1 MDDNAPKP
9 SAPVA
14 ESLEKSVLLEIKDLR
29 VSFALDEGTVRA
41 VEGVNLTIRRGE
53 VVGVVGESGCGKS
66 VTAHSILQII
76 SAPGRIDGG
85 QILLHR
91 LSGSDVN
98 APDISAKG
106 FDVSSAGTWLETSK
120 EAEKSKK
127 NSDGIIDL
135 TRLNPTG
142 AEIRNIRGKDIGMI
156 FQEPMSSFSPVHT
169 IGSQIME
176 AILLHQPVTEAEAR
190 RQTIELLRLVGI
202 PGAAERVDSYP
213 HQFSGGMRQRAM
225 IAMALSC
232 NPALLIADEPTT
244 ALDVTIQAQ
253 ILELLRSLQ
262 KRLGMA
268 IMFITHN
275 LGVIAQIADTVAIM
289 YLGQVVEFGPVRE
302 ILRNP
307 KHPYTVDLMR
317 AVPRLGKTAGQRLV
331 AIEGSIP
338 SPFERPT
345 GCPFHPRC
353 SHVMPGKCDTLTPL
367 VTDLENQHSVRCLL
381 YDPEFPTP
389 MAENSGKQ

>member
-1 MDDNAPKP
+1 VDNN
-9 SAPVA
+9 
-14 ESLEKSVLLEIKDLR
+14 LLLEIKDLR
-29 VSFALDEGTVRA
+29 VSFPLDEGTVRA
-41 VEGVNLTIRRGE
+41 VEGVDLTMRRGE
-53 VVGVVGESGCGKS
+53 VLGVVGESGCGKS
-66 VTAHSILQII
+66 ITAHSILRII
-76 SAPGRIDGG
+76 PQPGRIDGG
-85 QILLHR
+85 QILFHPTSQ
-91 LSGSDVN
+91 SGSNGNGV
-98 APDISAKG
+98 
-106 FDVSSAGTWLETSK
+106 V
-120 EAEKSKK
+120 
-127 NSDGIIDL
+127 DL
-135 TRLNPTG
+135 ARLNPTG
-142 AEIRNIRGKDIGMI
+142 PEIRNIRGKDIAMI

-169 IGSQIME
+169 IGDQVSE
-176 AILLHQPVTEAEAR
+176 AILLHQMVTKEQAR
-190 RQTIELLRLVGI
+190 EMTIELLRLVGI
-202 PGAAERVDSYP
+202 PSAAERVDNFP

-253 ILELLRSLQ
+253 ILDLMRGLQ

-289 YLGQVVEFGPVRE
+289 YLGQVVEYGPVRE

-307 KHPYTVDLMR
+307 KHPYTVDLLR

-338 SPFERPT
+338 SPFQRPS

-353 SHVMPGKCDTLTPL
+353 SRAMAGRCEVHMPA
-367 VTDLENQHSVRCLL
+367 VTQLDAQHTVRCLL
-381 YDPEFPTP
+381 YEPEKSN
-389 MAENSGKQ
+389 A

>member
-1 MDDNAPKP
+1 MTVDNN
-9 SAPVA
+9 
-14 ESLEKSVLLEIKDLR
+14 VLLEIKDLR
-29 VSFALDEGTVRA
+29 VSFPLDEGMVRA

-53 VVGVVGESGCGKS
+53 VLGVVGESGCGKS
-66 VTAHSILQII
+66 ITAHSVLRII
-76 SAPGRIDGG
+76 PNPGRIDGG
-85 QILLHR
+85 QILFH
-91 LSGSDVN
+91 
-98 APDISAKG
+98 APSQ
-106 FDVSSAGTWLETSK
+106 SSTNG
-120 EAEKSKK
+120 
-127 NSDGIIDL
+127 NGVVDL
-135 TRLNPTG
+135 AQLNPTG
-142 AEIRNIRGKDIGMI
+142 SAIRNIRGQDIAMI

-176 AILLHQPVTEAEAR
+176 AILLHQGVTKEEAR
-190 RQTIELLRLVGI
+190 QKAIELLRLVGI
-202 PGAAERVDSYP
+202 SAAEQRVDSYP

-232 NPALLIADEPTT
+232 NPSLLIADEPTT

-253 ILELLRSLQ
+253 ILELMRGLQ

-289 YLGQVVEFGPVRE
+289 YLGQVVEYGPVRE

-307 KHPYTVDLMR
+307 KHPYTVDLLR

-338 SPFERPT
+338 SPFERPS
-345 GCPFHPRC
+345 GCPFHTRC
-353 SHVMPGKCDTLTPL
+353 SRMMPGRCEVHMPA
-367 VTDLENQHSVRCLL
+367 VTHLNEEHTVRCLL
-381 YDPEFPTP
+381 YEPETS
-389 MAENSGKQ
+389 NV

>member
-1 MDDNAPKP
+1 MDN
-9 SAPVA
+9 
-14 ESLEKSVLLEIKDLR
+14 SVLLEIKDLR
-29 VSFALDEGTVRA
+29 VSFPLDEGTVRA
-41 VEGVNLTIRRGE
+41 VEGVDLTMRRGE
-53 VVGVVGESGCGKS
+53 VLGVVGESGCGKS
-66 VTAHSILQII
+66 ITAHSVLRII
-76 SAPGRIDGG
+76 PQPGRIDSG
-85 QILLHR
+85 QILFHR
-91 LSGSDVN
+91 P
-98 APDISAKG
+98 AP
-106 FDVSSAGTWLETSK
+106 SSANG
-120 EAEKSKK
+120 
-127 NSDGIIDL
+127 NGVVDL
-135 TRLNPTG
+135 ARLDPTG
-142 AEIRNIRGKDIGMI
+142 SEIRSIRGKDIAMI

-176 AILLHQPVTEAEAR
+176 AILLHQSVTQEEAR
-190 RQTIELLRLVGI
+190 KQTIELLRLVGI
-202 PGAAERVDSYP
+202 SGADQRVDNYP

-232 NPALLIADEPTT
+232 NPSLLIADEPTT

-253 ILELLRSLQ
+253 ILELMRGLQ

-289 YLGQVVEFGPVRE
+289 YLGQVVEYGPVRE

-307 KHPYTVDLMR
+307 KHPYTVDLLR

-338 SPFERPT
+338 SPFQRPS

-353 SHVMPGKCDTLTPL
+353 SRAMAGRCEVQMPA
-367 VTDLENQHSVRCLL
+367 VTQLDEVHSVRCLL
-381 YDPEFPTP
+381 YEPEKSN
-389 MAENSGKQ
+389 A

>member
-1 MDDNAPKP
+1 MDNN
-9 SAPVA
+9 
-14 ESLEKSVLLEIKDLR
+14 VLLEIKDLR
-29 VSFALDEGTVRA
+29 VSFPLDEGMVHA

-53 VVGVVGESGCGKS
+53 VLGVVGESGCGKS
-66 VTAHSILQII
+66 VTAHSILRII
-76 SAPGRIDGG
+76 PSPGRVDAG
-85 QILLHR
+85 QILFHR
-91 LSGSDVN
+91 AGSSGPNGSTV
-98 APDISAKG
+98 
-106 FDVSSAGTWLETSK
+106 
-120 EAEKSKK
+120 
-127 NSDGIIDL
+127 IDL
-135 TRLNPTG
+135 ARLNPTG
-142 AEIRNIRGKDIGMI
+142 SEIRNIRGKDIAMI

-176 AILLHQPVTEAEAR
+176 AILLHQPITQEQAR

-202 PGAAERVDSYP
+202 SGAAERVDNYP

-232 NPALLIADEPTT
+232 NPVLLIADEPTT

-253 ILELLRSLQ
+253 ILELIRGLQ

-268 IMFITHN
+268 VMFITHN

-307 KHPYTVDLMR
+307 KHPYTVDLLR

-353 SHVMPGKCDTLTPL
+353 SRMMSGRCEVYNPAITHLND
-367 VTDLENQHSVRCLL
+367 QHMVRCLL
-381 YDPEFPTP
+381 YEPE
-389 MAENSGKQ
+389 KQNA

>member
-1 MDDNAPKP
+1 MDN
-9 SAPVA
+9 
-14 ESLEKSVLLEIKDLR
+14 SVLLEIKDLR
-29 VSFALDEGTVRA
+29 VSFPLDEGTVRA
-41 VEGVNLTIRRGE
+41 VEGVDLTMRRGE
-53 VVGVVGESGCGKS
+53 VLGVVGESGCGKS
-66 VTAHSILQII
+66 ITAHSVLRII
-76 SAPGRIDGG
+76 PQPGRIDSG
-85 QILLHR
+85 QILFHR
-91 LSGSDVN
+91 PEPSGANGNGV
-98 APDISAKG
+98 
-106 FDVSSAGTWLETSK
+106 V
-120 EAEKSKK
+120 
-127 NSDGIIDL
+127 DL
-135 TRLNPTG
+135 ARLDPTG
-142 AEIRNIRGKDIGMI
+142 SEIRSIRGKDIAMI

-176 AILLHQPVTEAEAR
+176 AILLHQSVTQEEAR
-190 RQTIELLRLVGI
+190 KHTIELLRLVGI
-202 PGAAERVDSYP
+202 SGADQRVDNYP

-232 NPALLIADEPTT
+232 NPSLLIADEPTT

-253 ILELLRSLQ
+253 ILELMRGLQ

-289 YLGQVVEFGPVRE
+289 YLGQVVEYGPVRE

-307 KHPYTVDLMR
+307 KHPYTVDLLR

-338 SPFERPT
+338 SPFQRPS

-353 SHVMPGKCDTLTPL
+353 SRAMAGRCEVQMPA
-367 VTDLENQHSVRCLL
+367 VTQLDEVHSVRCLL
-381 YDPEFPTP
+381 YEPEKTN
-389 MAENSGKQ
+389 A

>member
-1 MDDNAPKP
+1 VDNN
-9 SAPVA
+9 
-14 ESLEKSVLLEIKDLR
+14 LLLEIKDLR
-29 VSFALDEGTVRA
+29 VSFPLDEGTVRA
-41 VEGVNLTIRRGE
+41 VEGVDLTMRRGE
-53 VVGVVGESGCGKS
+53 VLGVVGESGCGKS
-66 VTAHSILQII
+66 ITAHSILRII
-76 SAPGRIDGG
+76 PQPGRIDAG
-85 QILLHR
+85 QILFHP
-91 LSGSDVN
+91 SGKSDANEEGV
-98 APDISAKG
+98 
-106 FDVSSAGTWLETSK
+106 V
-120 EAEKSKK
+120 
-127 NSDGIIDL
+127 DL
-135 TRLNPTG
+135 ASLNPTG
-142 AEIRNIRGKDIGMI
+142 SEIRKIRGKDIAMI

-169 IGSQIME
+169 IGDQVSE
-176 AILLHQPVTEAEAR
+176 AILLHQTVTKEKAR
-190 RQTIELLRLVGI
+190 EMTIELLRLVGI
-202 PGAAERVDSYP
+202 PSAAERVDNFP

-253 ILELLRSLQ
+253 ILDLMRGLQ

-289 YLGQVVEFGPVRE
+289 YLGQVVEYGPVRE

-307 KHPYTVDLMR
+307 KHPYTVDLLR

-338 SPFERPT
+338 SPFQRPS

-353 SHVMPGKCDTLTPL
+353 SRAMAGRCEVHMPA
-367 VTDLENQHSVRCLL
+367 VTQLDDQHTVRCLL
-381 YDPEFPTP
+381 YEPETQN
-389 MAENSGKQ
+389 A